1 MREKMKKQK
10 GIKLWLMLF
19 VCILC
24 VAGFSG
30 NTCYSNAAENTAT
43 VGETQFDIQ
52 ATFGFDNTA
61 RVGKSMIANVTVTN
75 NGEDF
80 NGLIQILIPITDG
93 DNVMYESNIS
103 VAAGETKNISMPM
116 YVNAYTGKLVV
127 NLTDEK
133 ENVVAKK
140 RVKVHL
146 ITSSS
151 DKAAKLVAVLT
162 DNKDVL
168 GYWENDNTTVFYLSE
183 KDMPEQE
190 EGLQPLDFIIIDDF
204 DTQNLNKKQYEAL
217 KDWVNKGGNLVIGT
231 GANVSRTLGIFEDNF
246 LTGSF
251 GKASK
256 DGIVDFTVDDASL
269 FTDEKNGISMQ
280 QVEKNLGAVFVFST
294 DLGVDYANWKKEG
307 AALQT
312 MVYNHMVSGEDT
324 SDYSSYYYQNYGL
337 DITDKGK
344 LPSLRKYAVVLF
356 IYVVVVS
363 WILYF
368 VLRKKDK
375 LEWTWGLVPA
385 LALIF
390 ALIIYG
396 MGAATRI
403 TAPFITYARIIEW
416 TGEGE
421 QTGKGTT
428 RMAITS
434 PYNEKYSVAVP
445 KGVTAYASMSGE
457 GDYYFEDDTNFNDY
471 KISFRQNGD
480 QQIITL
486 NNLGAFETGSIQTN
500 DTVSMKGSYEAE
512 GTCDNYEFKGT
523 FTNKTG
529 REIRNAVFMSDGRI
543 YQLGTIKDGETV
555 KISDKCN
562 NLITL
567 SKDLFTMMH
576 YGDSELAKIFGLE
589 NNGYH
594 NGGTLEEK
602 RYEGTVG
609 YYIAQ
614 SAIQSFMQG
623 KVIGILD
630 SDGADGEMTQS
641 WGMDCSGITLGTFPV
656 DVNYNNKDGQTF
668 VTDLV
673 SYSNSDRADRVSER
687 YLYDEEIKVEYQLKG
702 NETLTGLYY
711 LPVAN
716 EKDTGTGS
724 KGKLYTDVSIFEG
737 DIEAYDYET
746 KSYEKIFDNGT
757 TSETKDLKRFMGK
770 ENKLVLKIRTKDAN
784 DDYMVPVISA
794 TKEVK

>member
-52 ATFGFDNTA
+52 ATFGFNNIA

-80 NGLIQILIPITDG
+80 NGLVQILIPITDG
-93 DNVMYESNIS
+93 HNVMYESNIS

-146 ITSSS
+146 ITPSS

-246 LTGSF
+246 LNGSF

-324 SDYSSYYYQNYGL
+324 SDYSSYYYQNSGL

-421 QTGKGTT
+421 QTGKGAT

-445 KGVTAYASMSGE
+445 KGVTAYASMIRD
-457 GDYYFEDDTNFNDY
+457 DYYFEDDTNFNDY

-512 GTCDNYEFKGT
+512 VTCDNYEFKGT

-555 KISDKCN
+555 KISDKCK
-562 NLITL
+562 NLITF
-567 SKDLFTMMH
+567 SKDEFRMMD

-589 NNGYH
+589 SNGYH

-602 RYEGTVG
+602 RYANAVG
-609 YYIAQ
+609 YYIDIEQ
-614 SAIQSFMQG
+614 SAIQSYMQG

-630 SDGADGEMTQS
+630 SDGADGEMAQS

-668 VTDLV
+668 VADLL
-673 SYSNSDRADRVSER
+673 SYSNSDRASER
-687 YLYDEEIKVEYQLKG
+687 YLCDEEIKVEYQLES

-716 EKDTGTGS
+716 EEDTGKGS

-737 DIEAYDYET
+737 DIEAYNYET

-770 ENKLVLKIRTKDAN
+770 ENKLVLKIRTKDDL

>member
-1 MREKMKKQK
+1 M
-10 GIKLWLMLF
+10 
-19 VCILC
+19 
-24 VAGFSG
+24 
-30 NTCYSNAAENTAT
+30 
-43 VGETQFDIQ
+43 D
-52 ATFGFDNTA
+52 
-61 RVGKSMIANVTVTN
+61 
-75 NGEDF
+75 
-80 NGLIQILIPITDG
+80 
-93 DNVMYESNIS
+93 
-103 VAAGETKNISMPM
+103 
-116 YVNAYTGKLVV
+116 
-127 NLTDEK
+127 
-133 ENVVAKK
+133 
-140 RVKVHL
+140 
-146 ITSSS
+146 
-151 DKAAKLVAVLT
+151 
-162 DNKDVL
+162 
-168 GYWENDNTTVFYLSE
+168 
-183 KDMPEQE
+183 
-190 EGLQPLDFIIIDDF
+190 
-204 DTQNLNKKQYEAL
+204 
-217 KDWVNKGGNLVIGT
+217 
-231 GANVSRTLGIFEDNF
+231 
-246 LTGSF
+246 
-251 GKASK
+251 
-256 DGIVDFTVDDASL
+256 
-269 FTDEKNGISMQ
+269 
-280 QVEKNLGAVFVFST
+280 
-294 DLGVDYANWKKEG
+294 
-307 AALQT
+307 
-312 MVYNHMVSGEDT
+312 
-324 SDYSSYYYQNYGL
+324 
-337 DITDKGK
+337 
-344 LPSLRKYAVVLF
+344 
-356 IYVVVVS
+356 S

-445 KGVTAYASMSGE
+445 KGVTAYASMLRD
-457 GDYYFEDDTNFNDY
+457 DYYFEDDTNFNDY

-512 GTCDNYEFKGT
+512 VTCDNYEFKGT

-555 KISDKCN
+555 KISDKCK
-562 NLITL
+562 NLITF
-567 SKDLFTMMH
+567 SKDEFRMMD

-589 NNGYH
+589 SNGYH

-602 RYEGTVG
+602 RYANAVG
-609 YYIAQ
+609 YYIDIEQ
-614 SAIQSFMQG
+614 SAIQSYMQG

>member
-1 MREKMKKQK
+1 M
-10 GIKLWLMLF
+10 
-19 VCILC
+19 
-24 VAGFSG
+24 
-30 NTCYSNAAENTAT
+30 
-43 VGETQFDIQ
+43 
-52 ATFGFDNTA
+52 
-61 RVGKSMIANVTVTN
+61 
-75 NGEDF
+75 
-80 NGLIQILIPITDG
+80 
-93 DNVMYESNIS
+93 
-103 VAAGETKNISMPM
+103 
-116 YVNAYTGKLVV
+116 
-127 NLTDEK
+127 
-133 ENVVAKK
+133 
-140 RVKVHL
+140 
-146 ITSSS
+146 
-151 DKAAKLVAVLT
+151 
-162 DNKDVL
+162 
-168 GYWENDNTTVFYLSE
+168 
-183 KDMPEQE
+183 
-190 EGLQPLDFIIIDDF
+190 
-204 DTQNLNKKQYEAL
+204 
-217 KDWVNKGGNLVIGT
+217 
-231 GANVSRTLGIFEDNF
+231 
-246 LTGSF
+246 
-251 GKASK
+251 
-256 DGIVDFTVDDASL
+256 
-269 FTDEKNGISMQ
+269 
-280 QVEKNLGAVFVFST
+280 
-294 DLGVDYANWKKEG
+294 
-307 AALQT
+307 
-312 MVYNHMVSGEDT
+312 
-324 SDYSSYYYQNYGL
+324 
-337 DITDKGK
+337 
-344 LPSLRKYAVVLF
+344 
-356 IYVVVVS
+356 
-363 WILYF
+363 
-368 VLRKKDK
+368 
-375 LEWTWGLVPA
+375 
-385 LALIF
+385 
-390 ALIIYG
+390 
-396 MGAATRI
+396 
-403 TAPFITYARIIEW
+403 
-416 TGEGE
+416 
-421 QTGKGTT
+421 
-428 RMAITS
+428 
-434 PYNEKYSVAVP
+434 AVP
-445 KGVTAYASMSGE
+445 KGVTAYASMLRD
-457 GDYYFEDDTNFNDY
+457 DYYFEDDTNFNDY

-512 GTCDNYEFKGT
+512 VTCDNYEFKGT

-529 REIRNAVFMSDGRI
+529 KEIRNAVFMSDGRI

-562 NLITL
+562 NLITF
-567 SKDLFTMMH
+567 SKDLFTMMN
-576 YGDSELAKIFGLE
+576 YGDSELAKIFGLG

-630 SDGADGEMTQS
+630 SDGADGEMAQS

-716 EKDTGTGS
+716 EEDTGTGS
-724 KGKLYTDVSIFEG
+724 EGKLYTNVSIFEG